1 MDTKKILAIAA
12 ILVVLGAG
20 YALARPTSDGFWNSM
35 MGYGNGMMSGGT
47 MGPGTGMMGSGMM
60 GPGTNGGASGYRIYA
75 GYDGKGLEANATP
88 ITIEKARGYVEQYL
102 ASTANSDLVITEIIE
117 FDNNFYAGVKEKS
130 TGVHAFELLVNK
142 YTGAVFPEMGP
153 NMMWNTKY
161 GHMNW
166 NTQVQTTV
174 TEKQAVEYAQKFLDG
189 ELPGTKVAEADAF
202 HGYYTLE
209 VLKDGKIYGMLSVNG
224 NTGAV
229 WYHNW
234 HGNFVEILEVD

>member
-1 MDTKKILAIAA
+1 MNTKQLLAIAA

-20 YALARPTSDGFWNSM
+20 YALARPTSNGFWNSM
-35 MGYGNGMMSGGT
+35 KGSGNGMMSGG
-47 MGPGTGMMGSGMM
+47 MMGT
-60 GPGTNGGASGYRIYA
+60 GTNGGSSGYGMCGA
-75 GYDGKGLEANATP
+75 GAGIEANATP
-88 ITIEKARGYVEQYL
+88 ITIAKARGNVEQYL
-102 ASTANSDLVITEIIE
+102 ASTGNADLIPTEIIE
-117 FDNNFYAGVKEKS
+117 FDNNFYAAVKEKS

-142 YTGAVFPEMGP
+142 YSGAIFPERGP

-161 GHMNW
+161 GHMNR
-166 NTQVQTTV
+166 NTQTTV
-174 TEKQAVEYAQKFLDG
+174 TGKQAVEYAQKFLDR

-202 HGYYTLE
+202 YGYYTLE
-209 VLKDGKIYGMLSVNG
+209 VLKDGKIYGMLSVNS

>member
-102 ASTANSDLVITEIIE
+102 ASTANSDLVIMDIIE
-117 FDNNFYAGVKEKS
+117 FDNNFYAAVKEKS
-130 TGVHAFELLVNK
+130 
-142 YTGAVFPEMGP
+142 
-153 NMMWNTKY
+153 
-161 GHMNW
+161 
-166 NTQVQTTV
+166 
-174 TEKQAVEYAQKFLDG
+174 
-189 ELPGTKVAEADAF
+189 
-202 HGYYTLE
+202 
-209 VLKDGKIYGMLSVNG
+209 
-224 NTGAV
+224 
-229 WYHNW
+229 
-234 HGNFVEILEVD
+234 